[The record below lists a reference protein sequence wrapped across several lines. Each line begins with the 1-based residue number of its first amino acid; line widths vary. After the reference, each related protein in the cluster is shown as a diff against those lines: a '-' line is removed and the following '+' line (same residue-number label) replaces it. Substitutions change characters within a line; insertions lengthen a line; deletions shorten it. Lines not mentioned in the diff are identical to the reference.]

1 MSGTLQR
8 SGGGSLGD
16 FYLNA
21 NGELKIVFNENA
33 ENLSGR
39 SGTINLETEL
49 KVSTITEDV
58 VIETG
63 IYDRDGNEI
72 LITLPIYQIDIT
84 KSGKVS
90 TSGSIVWEIV
100 YNTESKELEN
110 VVVTDKLPS
119 GLAYSHSY
127 GYLYDGDAWVRTSDL
142 YTYNSTTGT
151 FTFNQ
156 KSISQ
161 SKLKFIVLSMIQR
174 LTPSKM
180 LLKSLEIISMKNQLK
195 QQSAMMN
202 LRNISDF

>member
-1 MSGTLQR
+1 MAQLFG
-8 SGGGSLGD
+8 
-16 FYLNA
+16 
-21 NGELKIVFNENA
+21 
-33 ENLSGR
+33 
-39 SGTINLETEL
+39 
-49 KVSTITEDV
+49 
-58 VIETG
+58 
-63 IYDRDGNEI
+63 
-72 LITLPIYQIDIT
+72 
-84 KSGKVS
+84 
-90 TSGSIVWEIV
+90 EIV